1 MFRLICT
8 FNFIHQ
14 NSSCHFAN
22 QINISFLFVGTKF
35 VRGMTENSNDK
46 LHLPQF
52 CPQIS
57 RHLTSPVY
65 SDVCRNLT
73 ANNQLTDSNLQYN
86 VQIVLNNLRRNA
98 SRAYLN
104 EKLNN
109 NCSSTTMSSPES
121 DLNSNPQIGQQLL
134 GCSIASSHDFTHD
147 NSDYQ
152 WFQDY
157 G

>member
-1 MFRLICT
+1 
-8 FNFIHQ
+8 
-14 NSSCHFAN
+14 
-22 QINISFLFVGTKF
+22 
-35 VRGMTENSNDK
+35 MTENSNEK

-52 CPQIS
+52 YPQIS

-65 SDVCRNLT
+65 NDACRNLSN
-73 ANNQLTDSNLQYN
+73 ASNQLTNSDLQYN
-86 VQIVLNNLRRNA
+86 VQIVLNNLKRNA
-98 SRAYLN
+98 SKTYLN
-104 EKLNN
+104 EKINNN
-109 NCSSTTMSSPES
+109 NCGTTMSSPES